1 MRRVTNGAPLSAG
14 VGFRPAM
21 FSVFPCLAIGLAKPQ
36 PTAHSA
42 ARPDSCP
49 STSAQTR
56 FPKSTP
62 KKISQNLAKLCLLGV
77 SECRMYLRYSL
88 PMSAVLTKTQAK
100 VLAFVEQA
108 SAQDGR
114 PPTMREVADHFGW
127 SSTSTAQQHLAV
139 LERKGHLSRTPNS
152 PRSLRVSKP
161 LRALRAEQTVAV
173 PLLGRIAAGA
183 PIFALEEAEEV
194 LPLPRSLFRGDNLF
208 ALRVKGDSMIQ
219 AGIYDGDIAVLRSGK
234 DFSEGDIA
242 AVVVDEEATLKRVFK
257 SKQGIRLHAEN
268 PAYPD
273 RLISFEQ
280 TQQSFRLAGVLVGTI
295 RRFT

>member
-1 MRRVTNGAPLSAG
+1 MN
-14 VGFRPAM
+14 
-21 FSVFPCLAIGLAKPQ
+21 
-36 PTAHSA
+36 A
-42 ARPDSCP
+42 A
-49 STSAQTR
+49 
-56 FPKSTP
+56 
-62 KKISQNLAKLCLLGV
+62 
-77 SECRMYLRYSL
+77 
-88 PMSAVLTKTQAK
+88 LTKTQAK

-127 SSTSTAQQHLAV
+127 SSTSTAQQHLAA
-139 LERKGHLSRTPNS
+139 LERKGRLSRTPNS

-161 LRALRAEQTVAV
+161 LRALRTEQTVAV

-183 PIFALEEAEEV
+183 PIFALEEAEEL
-194 LPLPRSLFRGDNLF
+194 LPLPRTLFRGDNLF

-219 AGIYDGDIAVLRSGK
+219 AGIYDGDIAVLRSGQ

-242 AVVVDEEATLKRVFK
+242 AVVVDEEATLKRVFT

-268 PAYPD
+268 PAYAD
-273 RLISFEQ
+273 RLISSEQ
-280 TQQSFRLAGVLVGTI
+280 IKQSCRLAGVLVGTI